1 MKLTI
6 LVKDIPRILE
16 SLDKIQEK
24 DSHAVNMFG
33 LYSAADPHEVIHR
46 LRFIEKSNDVLYSPN
61 GPSYSWSPIAKE
73 VELTYDEYGVIVL
86 ILRMARNIR
95 ENKDIWTLIS

>member
-1 MKLTI
+1 MKLSI

-16 SLDKIQEK
+16 ALDKIREK
-24 DSHAVNMFG
+24 DPHAFNMFG
-33 LYSAADPHEVIHR
+33 MYSAADPQEVIHR

-61 GPSYSWSPIAKE
+61 AKLFMVPIAKE
-73 VELTYDEYGVIVL
+73 IELTYDEYGVIVL

-95 ENKDIWTLIS
+95 EDKDIWTLIS